1 MKLIFTKPIF
11 IYTIIIKII
20 LSILFSSYY
29 SSELFIP
36 FLNSISLEN
45 WNPWE
50 SSYLNGRIDAFP
62 YHGFML
68 ILLAPFSLLG
78 DLIGQSG
85 FFIKIPLL
93 LADISILV
101 VLLKLIP
108 NNENKIFFYYFL
120 NPIIIYGTYI
130 HSQLDIIPTAL
141 LFISTYLLT
150 FQKLSLSS
158 IFFAL
163 AAATKI
169 HVILALPII
178 AYYLYINFPKIEVFK
193 YFLASITIFL
203 FFDLPF
209 IFSDGFFNMVLSNPK
224 QSLLFDTFYNVG
236 SLKFFL
242 PIAAIMLIYLHLL
255 NQKKLNNDI
264 VFFYFGILFIS
275 IIIFIY
281 PAPAWYIWMT
291 PYICFFFIK
300 NDNQKNSIIIHTI
313 FSSCYIIFFI
323 FFYISEYKDII
334 FLGQILD
341 FKIRNEILRDLSFTI
356 LNVSQILIIYAY
368 YIYGTKSNSILKKK
382 TNLLIGIGGD
392 SGSGKSSLQSILKN
406 IFGKK
411 LLTIEGDAEHKWER
425 DNVNWN
431 KFTHLDPKA
440 NNMHNQADA
449 LLELK
454 KNKNIIRSDYDHNIG
469 KFSKPKLIKPKEF
482 ISIAGLHPFYLP
494 KLRKIIDFKIYLDT
508 DETLR
513 EHWKILRDTLERGY
527 EKKKIIQQ
535 LKDRIKDAKK
545 YILPQKNFA
554 DLVVNFFPINSFT
567 PGIKDSKID
576 IGLKITINANIN
588 IEEITRVLNSNF
600 FIWDYNDDLRSQ
612 YLIFKDIPK
621 TNFET
626 LANNTIENLN
636 EIIDLNADW
645 RIGYYGFIQYICL
658 KVISEK
664 LKED

>member
-1 MKLIFTKPIF
+1 
-11 IYTIIIKII
+11 
-20 LSILFSSYY
+20 
-29 SSELFIP
+29 
-36 FLNSISLEN
+36 
-45 WNPWE
+45 
-50 SSYLNGRIDAFP
+50 
-62 YHGFML
+62 
-68 ILLAPFSLLG
+68 
-78 DLIGQSG
+78 
-85 FFIKIPLL
+85 
-93 LADISILV
+93 
-101 VLLKLIP
+101 
-108 NNENKIFFYYFL
+108 
-120 NPIIIYGTYI
+120 
-130 HSQLDIIPTAL
+130 
-141 LFISTYLLT
+141 
-150 FQKLSLSS
+150 
-158 IFFAL
+158 
-163 AAATKI
+163 
-169 HVILALPII
+169 
-178 AYYLYINFPKIEVFK
+178 
-193 YFLASITIFL
+193 
-203 FFDLPF
+203 
-209 IFSDGFFNMVLSNPK
+209 
-224 QSLLFDTFYNVG
+224 
-236 SLKFFL
+236 
-242 PIAAIMLIYLHLL
+242 
-255 NQKKLNNDI
+255 
-264 VFFYFGILFIS
+264 
-275 IIIFIY
+275 
-281 PAPAWYIWMT
+281 MT

-658 KVISEK
+658 KIISEK